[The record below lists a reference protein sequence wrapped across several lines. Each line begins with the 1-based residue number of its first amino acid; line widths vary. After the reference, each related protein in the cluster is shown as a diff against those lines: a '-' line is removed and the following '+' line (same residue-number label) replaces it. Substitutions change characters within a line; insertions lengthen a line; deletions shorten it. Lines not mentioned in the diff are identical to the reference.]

1 MPGMSILAIDVNPLA
16 EKIQCSEDE
25 LTVFLVD
32 GRKISV
38 PIVWFPRLANA
49 SVDERNNWELLG
61 EGQGIHWPDIDEDLS
76 VNGLLKGTR
85 FD

>member
-1 MPGMSILAIDVNPLA
+1 MSILAIDVNPLA